1 MSKFPPKTTFRR
13 PKGVCK
19 LNNQWDQHSAMVGM
33 LASEQAAPGL
43 IPSVDVAEVTLRRCL
58 EEKGQ

>member
-1 MSKFPPKTTFRR
+1 
-13 PKGVCK
+13 
-19 LNNQWDQHSAMVGM
+19 MVGM

-58 EEKGQ
+58 EEKGQWIENVNRTHLVLLVAS